1 MKIIQTPL
9 EGCFIIEPKLFEDG
23 RGYFFESFNQQL
35 FENSTGIKVTFIQDN
50 EAFSNRGIIRGLHYQ
65 KGKFAQAKLVRVV
78 RGKVRDVVV
87 DLRVNSKT
95 FGQHFA
101 IELSGENKKQLF
113 IPRGFAHGYAVLED
127 HTYFAYKCDNH
138 YHKASEA
145 GIVYNDSSLRID
157 WKIPDDEVV
166 LSNKDKILPN
176 FKKLL

>member
-35 FENSTGIKVTFIQDN
+35 FENNTGIKVTFIQDN
-50 EAFSNRGIIRGLHYQ
+50 EAFSNRGIVRGLHYQ

-113 IPRGFAHGYAVLED
+113 IPRDFAHGYAVLED

-145 GIVYNDSSLRID
+145 GIVYNDSSLQID
-157 WKIPDDEVV
+157 WKLPEDEVV
-166 LSNKDKILPN
+166 LSNKDKVLPS

>member
-23 RGYFFESFNQQL
+23 RGYFFESFNHKL
-35 FENSTGIKVTFIQDN
+35 FENNTGIKVTFIQDN
-50 EAFSNRGIIRGLHYQ
+50 EAFSNRGIVRGLHYQ

-145 GIVYNDSSLRID
+145 GIVYNDSSLQID

-166 LSNKDKILPN
+166 LSDKDKILPN

>member
-9 EGCFIIEPKLFEDG
+9 EGCFIIEPKLFQDG

-50 EAFSNRGIIRGLHYQ
+50 EAFSNRGIVRGLHYQ

-145 GIVYNDSSLRID
+145 GIVYNDSSLQID

-166 LSNKDKILPN
+166 LSDKDKILPN